1 MNRTIVGVI
10 WDMGGILHPT
20 PFELL
25 AEIEAAHGLAPGS
38 LPRGPFAPGGD
49 PEYDAVRRGELEEPE
64 YYRRFGA
71 RLRAAGLAV
80 DLRSIIDWTG
90 RDRPEVVAAMRRL
103 GRRYRQAIL
112 TNDASHWLGPGWHAT
127 WWLRDAFA
135 AIVDSA
141 EVGVRKPAPAIYRR
155 CAAALGLPPEA
166 CLFIDDLPVNVAG
179 ASAVGMEGFWFDIA
193 DPRGSIR
200 RLLDRLDPPA
210 GPGPWADGEGGT
222 VPGRIAA
229 EAIEE
234 GGRER

>member
-1 MNRTIVGVI
+1 MKRSIEGVI

-25 AEIEAAHGLAPGS
+25 ADIEAAHGLPIGT
-38 LPRGPFAPGGD
+38 LPRGPFEPGGD
-49 PEYDAVRRGELEEPE
+49 PEYEAVRRGELEEPE
-64 YYRRFGA
+64 YYRRFTR
-71 RLRAAGLAV
+71 RLAEAGLAI
-80 DLRSIIDWTG
+80 DLRSTIDWSG

-112 TNDASHWLGPGWHAT
+112 TNDASHWLGPNWHAD

-141 EVGVRKPAPAIYRR
+141 EVGVRKPAAPIYLRS
-155 CAAALGLPPEA
+155 AEALGLAPEA

-179 ASAVGMEGFWFDIA
+179 AEAVGMEGFWFDVA

-200 RLLDRLDPPA
+200 RLLERLDPPA
-210 GPGPWADGEGGT
+210 GPGPWADGD
-222 VPGRIAA
+222 AA
-229 EAIEE
+229 
-234 GGRER
+234 